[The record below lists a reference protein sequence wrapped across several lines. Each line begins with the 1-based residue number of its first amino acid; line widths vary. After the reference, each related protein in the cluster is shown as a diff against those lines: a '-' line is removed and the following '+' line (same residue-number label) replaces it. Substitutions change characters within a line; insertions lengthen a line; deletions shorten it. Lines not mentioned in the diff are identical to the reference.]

1 MGTPGFSPFFPPY
14 LALPE
19 PLPDEDDD
27 GAALLVVA
35 GRAVQAGGLLDRA
48 QVLLPRAPQQLL
60 ETAME
65 AISQRGGAQQHSYA
79 GTGLRCVC
87 HL

>member
-1 MGTPGFSPFFPPY
+1 MCSVDTITGSKRNY

-19 PLPDEDDD
+19 PLSDEDDD

-35 GRAVQAGGLLDRA
+35 GRAVEAGSLLDRA
-48 QVLLPRAPQQLL
+48 QVLLTRPPQQLL

-65 AISQRGGAQQHSYA
+65 TDLGE
-79 GTGLRCVC
+79 
-87 HL
+87 